1 MSSNK
6 INIAIDGFSSCGK
19 STLAQAIARE
29 LNYLY
34 VDSGAMYRAVT
45 FYALEHGYIHTNG
58 SIDHGLLLE
67 SLDLILVQFKYN
79 SSNQEI
85 EIHLNGTCVNKE
97 IRGMQVSAHVSAI
110 SAIPEVRKKLV
121 RLQQRLAEK
130 GGTVMDGRDIG
141 TVVLPNAEVKI
152 FMTASPHV
160 RAERRHKQLLL
171 NGVHSSFEEVNANLS
186 QRDLM
191 DTTRVADPLVQ
202 APDALVL
209 DNTYLT
215 EEEQFSFVLLHARKA
230 IQSKVS
236 ATTE

>member
-34 VDSGAMYRAVT
+34 VDSGAMYRAIT
-45 FYALEHGYIHTNG
+45 LYALEHGYIHSNG
-58 SIDHGLLLE
+58 SIDHRLLLE

-79 SSNQEI
+79 STNQEI
-85 EIHLNGTCVNKE
+85 EIHLNGMCVNKE

-121 RLQQRLAEK
+121 RLQQRLAEN

-209 DNTYLT
+209 DNTFLT
-215 EEEQFSFVLLHARKA
+215 EEEQFSFVLQHARKA
-230 IQSKVS
+230 ILSKVS